1 MRFVLCD
8 DDRLFTSMVEAMLA
22 DVGHEVVGVA
32 TTTAS
37 SVSLVESARPDVV
50 IVDLSLGFNTDF
62 DVVASATG
70 LGAAVVIF
78 SYNADEALVARYP
91 VRPVV
96 VFKPDLP
103 ELEQVVRRL
112 ERSPQRGVIQ
122 HDRRARPGRVAA
134 GSPPADVADARAF
147 YEAVNEATTGDAL
160 ISIDLPEDD
169 GDGARAREAA
179 TRVRD
184 VLRESDRL
192 VASSSSV
199 RIFLPGADQT
209 GVQSFLARLDQVGGL
224 PDGAM
229 VRSIVVAPE
238 EPPSVAFD
246 RLKQA

>member
-62 DVVASATG
+62 DVVASAVG
-70 LGAAVVIF
+70 MGAAVVIF
-78 SYNADEALVARYP
+78 SYHADEALLARYP

-96 VFKPDLP
+96 VYKPDIP

-112 ERSPQRGVIQ
+112 ERSPQRGVVQ
-122 HDRRARPGRVAA
+122 HDRRVRPTRVVS

-147 YEAVNEATTGDAL
+147 YEAVNDAAGGDAL

-169 GDGARAREAA
+169 GDGTRAREAA

-184 VLRESDRL
+184 VLRDTDRL

-209 GVQSFLARLDQVGGL
+209 GIQSFLSRLDDVGGL
-224 PDGAM
+224 PEGAT

-238 EPPSVAFD
+238 ELPSSAFD